1 MHWSSAPTAL
11 AAKGSPTILGLCR
24 LPIVW
29 HMRYTCMFDTNT
41 KKPSR
46 GPAASASI
54 SGIDLPA
61 WVYTKP
67 EPLATP
73 QAPADATD
81 DLLTR
86 AEVARYLRVSD
97 RTVSRLIR
105 KGQLPAARIG
115 RAVRIRQSDLLEML
129 NEKPSISASVG
140 ACRE

>member
-1 MHWSSAPTAL
+1 
-11 AAKGSPTILGLCR
+11 
-24 LPIVW
+24 
-29 HMRYTCMFDTNT
+29 MFDENT

-46 GPAASASI
+46 DPAASTAI
-54 SGIDLPA
+54 NGVDLPA
-61 WVYTKP
+61 WVYAKP
-67 EPLATP
+67 EPAAHATTT

-105 KGQLPAARIG
+105 TGQLPASRIG
-115 RAVRIRQSDLLEML
+115 RAVRIRHSDLLEML
-129 NEKPSISASVG
+129 NVKPSISAGLS

>member
-1 MHWSSAPTAL
+1 
-11 AAKGSPTILGLCR
+11 
-24 LPIVW
+24 
-29 HMRYTCMFDTNT
+29 MFYKNT
-41 KKPSR
+41 TKPSR
-46 GPAASASI
+46 RPAASTSI

-73 QAPADATD
+73 HDAADNPA

-86 AEVARYLRVSD
+86 AEVAQYLRVSD

-105 KGQLPAARIG
+105 TGQLPASRIG

-129 NEKPSISASVG
+129 NGKPSISAG
-140 ACRE
+140 LGTCRE